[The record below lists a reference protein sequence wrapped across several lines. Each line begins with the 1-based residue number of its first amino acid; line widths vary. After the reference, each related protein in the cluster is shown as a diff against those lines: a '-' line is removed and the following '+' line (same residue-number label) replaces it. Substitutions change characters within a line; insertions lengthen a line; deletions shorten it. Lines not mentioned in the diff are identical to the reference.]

1 MAYGLPTVLTD
12 VAAEG
17 TGLTHGISTLIA
29 EKAEDWVDGIIKL
42 YDDEMLWQKFAEN
55 ELTLVNSNFSFNKGI
70 DSFKAIFASVG
81 IYSDRN

>member
-1 MAYGLPTVLTD
+1 
-12 VAAEG
+12 EG

-55 ELTLVNSNFSFNKGI
+55 QNTLVKANFSFENGKNKFR
-70 DSFKAIFASVG
+70 DIFAFVG
-81 IYSDRN
+81 LFSTLDA